1 MDEYEADGDG
11 DVVGEGAGERLY
23 DDEPELLSDVNE
35 DPLTDSDGLSVYDLV
50 LGWVTVT
57 EDELVFLFVND

>member
-11 DVVGEGAGERLY
+11 DVVGEGAGERLN
-23 DDEPELLSDVNE
+23 DDEPELLGDVNG

>member
-1 MDEYEADGDG
+1 MDEYEADGDA
-11 DVVGEGAGERLY
+11 DAVGEGAGERVN
-23 DDEPELLSDVNE
+23 DDEPESVSDVNG

>member
-11 DVVGEGAGERLY
+11 DVVGEGAGERLN
-23 DDEPELLSDVNE
+23 DDEPELVSDVNG

-50 LGWVTVT
+50 LGGLTVT
-57 EDELVFLFVND
+57 DTELVFLFVND

>member
-1 MDEYEADGDG
+1 
-11 DVVGEGAGERLY
+11 
-23 DDEPELLSDVNE
+23 LLSDVNG

-50 LGWVTVT
+50 LGGVTVT